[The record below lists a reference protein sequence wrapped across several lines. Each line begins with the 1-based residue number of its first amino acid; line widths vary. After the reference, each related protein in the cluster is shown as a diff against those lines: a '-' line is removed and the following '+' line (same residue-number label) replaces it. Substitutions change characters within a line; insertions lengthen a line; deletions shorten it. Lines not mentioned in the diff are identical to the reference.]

1 MKILQNSA
9 GNFLNMTP
17 QEAKSFSENLLK
29 AADGGSGFVQTI
41 VIRED
46 RSKHTWSSDDPRG
59 YGMLDSLLVGVSPT
73 WLDIHPVLETQLTP
87 REPLA
92 QSGINRNEVN
102 VRLKG

>member
-46 RSKHTWSSDDPRG
+46 RSVIVKGGGDPRF
-59 YGMLDSLLVGVSPT
+59 YGELDTLHVSVSPS
-73 WLDIHPVLETQLTP
+73 WLDIHPSLEAELKP
-87 REPLA
+87 REPLT
-92 QSGINRNEVN
+92 QGNINRSEVN